1 MSISR
6 AGDQHSRDGSN
17 IMPAHD
23 WTRVSDGTFHDF
35 HYSWV
40 LEIKR
45 ALKRGL
51 LPKGYYV
58 RAEQIGG
65 DLGAPDVLTLQ
76 SASEKP
82 EPEGNLSG
90 TATLTESPPLVHA
103 RATIARD
110 SYARLQRTVVIR
122 HTSDDRIVAMIEV
135 ISAGNKSSRHAM
147 RSFLDKAVA
156 ALDFG
161 VHLLLIDV
169 HPPDPRDPHG
179 IHSAVLNEIGTEDY
193 VMGSERPLTAVAY
206 IGGTV
211 VEAFVEHF
219 AVGEPVPQMPLFL
232 TRENY
237 VQVPLEAAYMAAW
250 EDVPVQ
256 YQEVL
261 GAAS

>member
-1 MSISR
+1 
-6 AGDQHSRDGSN
+6 
-17 IMPAHD
+17 MPVHD

-58 RAEQIGG
+58 MAEQIGG

-76 SASEKP
+76 AAGQKP
-82 EPEGNLSG
+82 EPDDSLSG
-90 TATLTESPPLVHA
+90 TATLTESPPVVHA

-110 SYARLQRTVVIR
+110 SYARMQRTVVVR
-122 HTSDDRIVAMIEV
+122 HTSDDRIVAMIE
-135 ISAGNKSSRHAM
+135 ILSAGNKSSRHAM

-156 ALDFG
+156 ALDSG
-161 VHLLLIDV
+161 VHLLLIDM
-169 HPPDPRDPHG
+169 HPPGPRDPHG
-179 IHSAVLNEIGTEDY
+179 IHRALLNEIGAEDY
-193 VMGSERPLTAVAY
+193 VLSGSRPLTVVAY
-206 IGGTV
+206 IGGAV

-219 AVGEPVPQMPLFL
+219 AVGEPIPQMPLFL

-237 VQVPLEAAYMAAW
+237 VRVPLEATYMAAW
-250 EDVPVQ
+250 EDVPR
-256 YQEVL
+256 
-261 GAAS
+261 GSIRRC